1 MLSTS
6 SSLAHPKMAA
16 NCKFG
21 RSAGA
26 EKAQRLEEKHMLTSP
41 IGTVL
46 RIGSG
51 RFGSDGI
58 VTDRDRGGQLLVA
71 SPFVLAHVGANVRL

>member
-46 RIGSG
+46 RIGSVRIG
-51 RFGSDGI
+51 
-58 VTDRDRGGQLLVA
+58 RDRYGSG
-71 SPFVLAHVGANVRL
+71 